1 MILNGLKA
9 GKADWSKQKT
19 RKKQTEN
26 EKKANRKREKSKQK
40 TRKKQ
45 QRAAKSELGMGPHD
59 FTTTQYY
66 IYNGGRGYCRIFSTP
81 KAVFR
86 F

>member
-26 EKKANRKREKSKQK
+26 EKK
-40 TRKKQ
+40 Q
-45 QRAAKSELGMGPHD
+45 QRAAMSELEMAPHD
-59 FTTTQYY
+59 FTTTPYY
-66 IYNGGRGYCRIFSTP
+66 IYNGGRRFCMIFSTP
-81 KAVFR
+81 EAVFR